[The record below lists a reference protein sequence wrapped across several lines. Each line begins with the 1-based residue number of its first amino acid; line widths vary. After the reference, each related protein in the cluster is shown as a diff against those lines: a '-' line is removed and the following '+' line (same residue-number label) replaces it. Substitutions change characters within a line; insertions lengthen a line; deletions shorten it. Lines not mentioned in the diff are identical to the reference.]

1 MLTLSFEDEEA
12 PSPLLLA
19 ACADAAASVELEIEE
34 GSMLTDEEV
43 KEDDK
48 DARRDVDVIDI
59 IIIDIII
66 DDAVVIVFF
75 FCEATRRER
84 ISLRRVLSLY
94 RNVKF
99 FRISFSIKKSAL

>member
-1 MLTLSFEDEEA
+1 
-12 PSPLLLA
+12 
-19 ACADAAASVELEIEE
+19 
-34 GSMLTDEEV
+34 MLTDEEV

-48 DARRDVDVIDI
+48 DARRDVVIDI

-66 DDAVVIVFF
+66 DDAVVIVVF